1 MKLQGLSATW
11 LKDNKPIG
19 EELAARVKIVAK
31 ENVFTLS
38 FDKAQAG
45 DKGTYA
51 CRVTNA
57 NGEATTCSAQLE
69 VHTRKWSIHF
79 FKFQLD
85 VQFTSSISPYLF
97 KMHHFSLFEEKI
109 LSESLRFLSK

>member
-69 VHTRKWSIHF
+69 VHTRKWSIDSF
-79 FKFQLD
+79 SSSNLIR
-85 VQFTSSISPYLF
+85 FTSSKSSYLF
-97 KMHHFSLFEEKI
+97 KMHHFSLFDK
-109 LSESLRFLSK
+109 

>member
-1 MKLQGLSATW
+1 MKLQGLTATW

-69 VHTRKWSIHF
+69 VHTRKWSIDF

-85 VQFTSSISPYLF
+85 SIYLI
-97 KMHHFSLFEEKI
+97 KI
-109 LSESLRFLSK
+109 VISFQNASFQSF

>member
-69 VHTRKWSIHF
+69 VHTRKWSIVF

-85 VQFTSSISPYLF
+85 LIYLMKIVISF
-97 KMHHFSLFEEKI
+97 QNASFQSFGEIKI
-109 LSESLRFLSK
+109 LSESLIFLSK

>member
-1 MKLQGLSATW
+1 MALEFTKLCQVQLCDPGEAAIFSCACEMKLQGLSATW

-19 EELAARVKIVAK
+19 DEVADRVKIVAK

-69 VHTRKWSIHF
+69 VHTRK
-79 FKFQLD
+79 
-85 VQFTSSISPYLF
+85 
-97 KMHHFSLFEEKI
+97 
-109 LSESLRFLSK
+109 

>member
-69 VHTRKWSIHF
+69 VHTRKWSIDF

-85 VQFTSSISPYLF
+85 SIY
-97 KMHHFSLFEEKI
+97 
-109 LSESLRFLSK
+109 R

>member
-1 MKLQGLSATW
+1 MSKWYNKSFLYLFKIIAGEPAIFSCACEMKLQGLSATW

-69 VHTRKWSIHF
+69 VHTRK
-79 FKFQLD
+79 
-85 VQFTSSISPYLF
+85 
-97 KMHHFSLFEEKI
+97 
-109 LSESLRFLSK
+109 

>member
-69 VHTRKWSIHF
+69 VHTRKWSKDI

-85 VQFTSSISPYLF
+85 SIYLIKIVISF
-97 KMHHFSLFEEKI
+97 QNASFSVFWRNKNL
-109 LSESLRFLSK
+109 

>member
-1 MKLQGLSATW
+1 MKLQGLTATW

-69 VHTRKWSIHF
+69 VHTRKWQVHRF
-79 FKFQLD
+79 FSSFNLI
-85 VQFTSSISPYLF
+85 QFTSSKSSYLF
-97 KMHHFSLFEEKI
+97 KMLSLFGK
-109 LSESLRFLSK
+109 

>member
-69 VHTRKWSIHF
+69 VHTRKWSIVF

-85 VQFTSSISPYLF
+85 LIYLMKIVISF
-97 KMHHFSLFEEKI
+97 QNASFQSFWEIKI
-109 LSESLRFLSK
+109 LSESLIFLSK